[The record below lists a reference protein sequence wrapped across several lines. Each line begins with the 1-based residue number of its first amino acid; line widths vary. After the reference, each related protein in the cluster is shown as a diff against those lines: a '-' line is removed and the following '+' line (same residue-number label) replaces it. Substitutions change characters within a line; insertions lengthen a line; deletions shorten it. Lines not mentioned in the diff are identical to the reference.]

1 MPRLPPGWHDRSARM
16 WCMDLQSTTWAEVGV
31 HLDWQCHDQN
41 MLRLFCYI
49 KSYCV
54 LFGEVFAS
62 TDNLSSDIL
71 AIMLTDWGP
80 DDQRNRSIPEMSWMS
95 QGIPLAFHW
104 HPISQIFSESQRRH
118 ICESSACERGCI
130 NAQPGEAHWVGTTRS
145 CLVDSNI
152 CLILLNA

>member
-54 LFGEVFAS
+54 FFGEVFAS

-104 HPISQIFSESQRRH
+104 HSIGIPYLRYSQSLRDVISVNQAPAKGVASTLSLAKH
-118 ICESSACERGCI
+118 IELGPLGVA
-130 NAQPGEAHWVGTTRS
+130 
-145 CLVDSNI
+145 
-152 CLILLNA
+152 